1 MPLTDAEKERVRYH
15 LGYMGT
21 SFGGDHA
28 AASLSFGMP
37 RPAQTMFLLE
47 SAIQTMLTN
56 PYALE
61 RVRKLLCT
69 LDDLEA
75 KLEAAACQL
84 GVESVGN
91 VKMRGAEA
99 GQTHPDLLE
108 REYVRWAKRLADVLG
123 VPLYA
128 YSDRFN
134 ARTGV
139 RNVTVR

>member
-1 MPLTDAEKERVRYH
+1 MPLNDQEKERVRYH

-21 SFGGDHA
+21 TFGGDNA

-56 PYALE
+56 PYVLE
-61 RVRKLLCT
+61 RVRKILCT
-69 LDDLEA
+69 LDDLEK
-75 KLEAAACQL
+75 KLEEAACQL

-91 VKMRGAEA
+91 VKMRGAEP
-99 GQTHPDLLE
+99 GRTHPDLIE
-108 REYVRWAKRLADVLG
+108 REYIRWAKRLADILG

-128 YSDRFN
+128 YSDRFSGK
-134 ARTGV
+134 TGV
-139 RNVTVR
+139 RNITVR

>member
-1 MPLTDAEKERVRYH
+1 MPLNDQEKERVRYH

-56 PYALE
+56 PYTLE
-61 RVRKLLCT
+61 RVRKLLCI
-69 LDDLEA
+69 LDKVESQI
-75 KLEAAACQL
+75 EAAACQL

-91 VKMRGAEA
+91 VKMRGAEP
-99 GQTHPDLLE
+99 GRTHTDLLE

-128 YSDRFN
+128 YSDRF
-134 ARTGV
+134 RSQSGV